1 MYLHLQ
7 SLFSKY
13 LENLENNPKAKL
25 REISYP
31 RATMATQCVG
41 QKIVYRGAHLRQS
54 TSSSPNFQLLQLNGQ
69 DISYGARMHAWKN
82 KLILVLGLLKV
93 AGTQ

>member
-1 MYLHLQ
+1 MTKNHIPLH
-7 SLFSKY
+7 
-13 LENLENNPKAKL
+13 
-25 REISYP
+25 
-31 RATMATQCVG
+31 
-41 QKIVYRGAHLRQS
+41 
-54 TSSSPNFQLLQLNGQ
+54 TSDNQQVHHQILLLQLNGQ